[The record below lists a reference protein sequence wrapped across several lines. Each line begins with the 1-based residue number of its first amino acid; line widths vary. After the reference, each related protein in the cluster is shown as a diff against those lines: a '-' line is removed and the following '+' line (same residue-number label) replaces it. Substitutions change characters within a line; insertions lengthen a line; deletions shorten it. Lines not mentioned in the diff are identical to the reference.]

1 MHIHTSEL
9 LTTKWQ
15 SDCVAVNLGVKWQRD
30 YDNPFYFLLWFRN
43 LSDWFQNLPFVLL
56 FRRFLN
62 SINILSEME
71 RNFWSFLNRL
81 SFYLILLNFFERIKE
96 WHSTKQKKTM
106 SRTRCKNPLFYAPNA
121 RLEKERKKE
130 RIRDRWNWNG
140 IRDSEKEKER
150 KRDGCKLIYDSR
162 SGFFF
167 CAAHATVTVH
177 PLTDGWSYS
186 RAVQH
191 DNGSPPPPPHGY
203 RTDGSVV
210 WLAVIKCGMKNSAR
224 PWLPLFTQ
232 DWGLDSLTWSNVRE
246 EEPNMQSRF
255 RHVSDVSTEFFCF
268 LFVFCFIAAVNCP
281 IHKFELMTFHI
292 PFIWNTSFTWFW
304 VTFNYLYTFYGCGYL
319 AVVSLAWTR

>member
-62 SINILSEME
+62 SIHILSEME
-71 RNFWSFLNRL
+71 RNLWSFLNRL

-96 WHSTKQKKTM
+96 RHSTKQKKTM

-121 RLEKERKKE
+121 RLEKEKKKE
-130 RIRDRWNWNG
+130 RMKDRWNWNG

-150 KRDGCKLIYDSR
+150 KRDGWKLIYDSR
-162 SGFFF
+162 SGFF
-167 CAAHATVTVH
+167 
-177 PLTDGWSYS
+177 LRRS
-186 RAVQH
+186 RHRDRSPVDWWMITQSSRSTRQRQ
-191 DNGSPPPPPHGY
+191 SPPPPTWLSHRWICRVVGRDQVWNEEFGTALIAAIHTGL
-203 RTDGSVV
+203 RTGLTHVV
-210 WLAVIKCGMKNSAR
+210 ERTGGR
-224 PWLPLFTQ
+224 TQ
-232 DWGLDSLTWSNVRE
+232 QA
-246 EEPNMQSRF
+246 QSF
-255 RHVSDVSTEFFCF
+255 KPVSDVSTDFF
-268 LFVFCFIAAVNCP
+268 LFPLCFRFIAAVNCP

>member
-15 SDCVAVNLGVKWQRD
+15 SDCVTVNLGVKWQRD
-30 YDNPFYFLLWFRN
+30 YDNPFCFLLWFRN
-43 LSDWFQNLPFVLL
+43 LSNWFQNLPFVLL

-62 SINILSEME
+62 SIHILSEMV
-71 RNFWSFLNRL
+71 RNLWSFLNRL

-96 WHSTKQKKTM
+96 RHSTKQKKTM

-130 RIRDRWNWNG
+130 RMRDRWNWNG

-150 KRDGCKLIYDSR
+150 KRDGWKLIYDSR
-162 SGFFF
+162 SGFF
-167 CAAHATVTVH
+167 
-177 PLTDGWSYS
+177 LRRS
-186 RAVQH
+186 RH
-191 DNGSPPPPPHGY
+191 RDRSPVDWWMITQSSRSTRQRQSPPPPHGY

-246 EEPNMQSRF
+246 EGPN
-255 RHVSDVSTEFFCF
+255 T
-268 LFVFCFIAAVNCP
+268 
-281 IHKFELMTFHI
+281 
-292 PFIWNTSFTWFW
+292 
-304 VTFNYLYTFYGCGYL
+304 
-319 AVVSLAWTR
+319 